1 MSGFV
6 DRENEIFDVLHQFK
20 SENLDFVVVGGY
32 GVSAYQ
38 HRFSVDA
45 DLVIQSED
53 LDRFVDVLEE
63 DGFEKDTD
71 QDLVYSGRYLAYI
84 NDQELPVTVDL
95 LVDELQ
101 CRQTDASW
109 SYNHF
114 QEHSVKKEINGS
126 EKSIHVRVPTEE
138 LLIAVKLHSGRLTD
152 TRDVVAL
159 IENADLE
166 NVENHLNRGNQK
178 KLREGLENIHRTVS
192 ESSFE
197 DSFKGVFSQG
207 TLPRQQI
214 RKLTEFIRK
223 YNQKRK
229 S

>member
-6 DRENEIFDVLHQFK
+6 DRENEIFDILQAFK
-20 SENLDFVVVGGY
+20 AEDLDFVVVGGY

-53 LDRFVDVLEE
+53 LDRFVEILEE
-63 DGFEKDTD
+63 NGFEKDAD
-71 QDLVYSGRYLAYI
+71 RDLVYSGRYLAYV
-84 NDQELPVTVDL
+84 NDQELPVTIDV

-101 CRQTDASW
+101 CPQTGASW
-109 SYNHF
+109 SYSCFHRN
-114 QEHSVKKEINGS
+114 SVEKEIEGS
-126 EKSIHVRVPTEE
+126 EESVRVRVPIEE

-159 IENADLE
+159 IGDTDLE
-166 NVENHLNRGNQK
+166 KVEEHIDRGDQE
-178 KLREGLENIHRTVS
+178 KLKQVLENIEEAVGDS
-192 ESSFE
+192 NFE

-207 TLPRQQI
+207 TLPENQI
-214 RKLTEFIRK
+214 QKLQDFIVEK
-223 YNQKRK
+223 NN
-229 S
+229 